1 MKENVARFHELYTQ
15 TRRSVLLMC
24 DDLNISVTKCHDT
37 TRELRNRS
45 LYLVHEQSFDG
56 LFDTG
61 CLFVCLFHIL
71 FLLCGYELPA
81 LYRDILLSD
90 IYIITRNAS
99 AR

>member
-1 MKENVARFHELYTQ
+1 MKEDVARFHELYTQ

-45 LYLVHEQSFDG
+45 LCLAHEQSFDG

-61 CLFVCLFHIL
+61 CLFVCFI
-71 FLLCGYELPA
+71 FYFCFA
-81 LYRDILLSD
+81 VM
-90 IYIITRNAS
+90 NAS
-99 AR
+99 LYIATFC